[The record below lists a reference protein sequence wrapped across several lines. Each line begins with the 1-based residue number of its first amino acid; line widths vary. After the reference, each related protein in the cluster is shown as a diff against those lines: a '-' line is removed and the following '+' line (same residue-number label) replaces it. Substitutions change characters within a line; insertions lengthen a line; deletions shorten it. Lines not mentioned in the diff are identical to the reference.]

1 MLDFSQSLALRQV
14 SEDVFA
20 GRTDPDYFMR
30 TGPYGGW
37 VAAILLK
44 AALSHNKAATFNDP
58 VSITI
63 SFLAPITA
71 ADFRLVITLQKL
83 TRTLCFL
90 RVDARQDIDGAD
102 ELAASA
108 LVILGPRRGDLHL
121 ADISAPKDLPPPDGV
136 PVFSPLPTM
145 PAFFNRYQLRYIT
158 SRPFAENPTAH
169 SLIYVRDHPARP
181 LDVLSLA
188 ALCDVSPPRP
198 FFRGA
203 NVAPFATV
211 TMSVYFQTS
220 VADIAKIGAEEV
232 VIEARMRQ
240 AKAGF
245 SDQTLEV
252 WSQAGVLLASS
263 EQMCWFRG

>member
-1 MLDFSQSLALRQV
+1 MFDFSQSLDLTAIA
-14 SEDVFA
+14 EDIYTA
-20 GRTDPDYFMR
+20 RSDPDYFMR
-30 TGPYGGW
+30 AGPYGGW
-37 VAAILLK
+37 VAAILLM
-44 AALSHNKAATFNDP
+44 AALSHDTAKTLSDP

-71 ADFRLVITLQKL
+71 SQFRLVITPQKL

-90 RVDARQDIDGAD
+90 RVDARQDADGAD

-108 LVILGPRRGDLHL
+108 LVILGPRRGDIHL
-121 ADISAPKDLPPPDGV
+121 ADISAPKDLPPPERV
-136 PVFSPLPTM
+136 PIFTPLATM

-158 SRPFAENPTAH
+158 SQPFAENPSAH
-169 SLIYVRDHPARP
+169 SLIYARDNPARP

-188 ALCDVSPPRP
+188 ALCDAIPPRP

-203 NVAPFATV
+203 MLAPFATV
-211 TMSVYFQTS
+211 SMSVYFQTS
-220 VADIAKIGAEEV
+220 AADIAAVGADEV
-232 VIEARMRQ
+232 LIDARMRQ

-245 SDQTLEV
+245 SDQTLEI

>member
-1 MLDFSQSLALRQV
+1 MLDFSQSLAL
-14 SEDVFA
+14 SPISDDVFA
-20 GRTDPDYFMR
+20 AHTDPDYFMR

-44 AALSHNKAATFNDP
+44 AALSHDTAKTLSDP

-63 SFLAPITA
+63 SFLAPIIA
-71 ADFRLVITLQKL
+71 SQFRLVITPQKL

-90 RVDARQDIDGAD
+90 RVDARQDIDGSD

-108 LVILGPRRGDLHL
+108 LVILGPRRGDIHL
-121 ADISAPKDLPPPDGV
+121 ADISAPKDLPPPESV
-136 PVFSPLPTM
+136 AAFAPLATM
-145 PAFFNRYQLRYIT
+145 PAFFSRYQLRYIT
-158 SRPFAENPTAH
+158 SPPFIENPTAH
-169 SLIYVRDHPARP
+169 SLIYARDNPARP

-203 NVAPFATV
+203 MVAPFATV
-211 TMSVYFQTS
+211 SMSVYFQTS
-220 VADIAKIGAEEV
+220 AADIAAVGADEV
-232 VIEARMRQ
+232 LIDARMRQ

-245 SDQTLEV
+245 SDQTLEI
-252 WSQAGVLLASS
+252 WSQSGVLLASS